1 MDVTYLKIYVYIY
14 ICKYIYIYIYD
25 DIWCYEHDPILLH
38 FLQGKWCVKTHDMT

>member
-1 MDVTYLKIYVYIY
+1 MVSNMDVTYLQIYVYI
-14 ICKYIYIYIYD
+14 CVNIYD